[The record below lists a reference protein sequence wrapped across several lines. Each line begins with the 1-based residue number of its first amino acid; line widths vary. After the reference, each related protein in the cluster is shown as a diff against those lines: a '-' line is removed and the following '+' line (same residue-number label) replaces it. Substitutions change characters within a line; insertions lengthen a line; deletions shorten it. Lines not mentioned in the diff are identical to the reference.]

1 MSNFWRKYRSCRHDS
16 VLFDFAVDA
25 NILRL
30 ILLCLAGGLLYV
42 TGFWRRKAAEAAFA
56 AAQTADSKEQR
67 DRFCRIAVLT
77 GHRDACRMF
86 CLARSD
92 FFQERQPLKPFK
104 SRGIRMTFYGHYYPS
119 RYKDLL
125 DDEQRAFCHSLYQFK
140 EGEIHG
146 IEFFKA
152 CMTALQL
159 DGKPYH
165 IMFMPCSDEF
175 KYARRF
181 KRLDWYIGKH
191 RPELTSGLYDVDVSE
206 PRESL
211 HEAKG
216 GDNRILERNYSIMGN
231 IKGKEIIIIDDV
243 LTTGKSVADYK
254 EEIERC
260 GGKVV
265 AAIFFGKTVT
275 MPPLFLIKAHV
286 WGSYVVNG
294 IKGTAKS

>member
-1 MSNFWRKYRSCRHDS
+1 MNERLVF
-16 VLFDFAVDA
+16 
-25 NILRL
+25 L
-30 ILLCLAGGLLYV
+30 ILLCLIGVLLHIISY
-42 TGFWRRKAAEAAFA
+42 WRRKAGEAAFA
-56 AAQTADSKEQR
+56 AARMADKDEER
-67 DRFCRIAVLT
+67 DRYCRLAVMG

-86 CLARSD
+86 CFSRPDLFEDHS
-92 FFQERQPLKPFK
+92 PLKPFK
-104 SRGIRMTFYGHYYPS
+104 SRGIRMAFYGYYYPS
-119 RYKDLL
+119 RYNALL
-125 DDEQRAFCHSLYQFK
+125 GDERRAFCRSLYQFK
-140 EGEIHG
+140 DGEIHG

-152 CMTALQL
+152 CMTALQA

-191 RPELTSGLYDVDVSE
+191 RPELTSGLYDVDVFE
-206 PRESL
+206 ERESL

-216 GDNRILERNYSIMGN
+216 GENRILKRNYRIVGD

-243 LTTGKSVADYK
+243 MTTGQSVADYK

-265 AAIFFGKTVT
+265 AAIFYGKTVSV
-275 MPPLFLIKAHV
+275 PPLFLIKAAV
-286 WGSYVVNG
+286 WGKYITDRIEG
-294 IKGTAKS
+294 IKQ

>member
-1 MSNFWRKYRSCRHDS
+1 MNERLVF
-16 VLFDFAVDA
+16 
-25 NILRL
+25 L
-30 ILLCLAGGLLYV
+30 ILLCLIGVLLHVIGY
-42 TGFWRRKAAEAAFA
+42 WRRKAGEAAFA
-56 AAQTADSKEQR
+56 AARMADKDEER
-67 DRFCRIAVLT
+67 DHYCRLAVMG

-86 CLARSD
+86 CFSRPDLFED
-92 FFQERQPLKPFK
+92 HPPLKPFK
-104 SRGIRMTFYGHYYPS
+104 SRGIRMAFYGYYYPS
-119 RYKDLL
+119 RYNALL
-125 DDEQRAFCHSLYQFK
+125 GDEQRAFCRSLYQFK
-140 EGEIHG
+140 EGEVHG

-152 CMTALQL
+152 CMTALQA

-191 RPELTSGLYDVDVSE
+191 RPELTSGLYDVDVFE

-216 GDNRILERNYSIMGN
+216 GKNRILERNYRIVRK

-243 LTTGKSVADYK
+243 MTTGQSVADYK

-265 AAIFFGKTVT
+265 AAIFYGKTVT
-275 MPPLFLIKAHV
+275 VPPLFLIKAAV
-286 WGSYVVNG
+286 WGKYITDRIEG
-294 IKGTAKS
+294 H

>member
-1 MSNFWRKYRSCRHDS
+1 MNERLVF
-16 VLFDFAVDA
+16 
-25 NILRL
+25 L
-30 ILLCLAGGLLYV
+30 ILLCLIGGLLHIIGY
-42 TGFWRRKAAEAAFA
+42 WRRKAGEAAFA
-56 AAQTADSKEQR
+56 AACMADKDEDR
-67 DRFCRIAVLT
+67 DHYCRLAVMG

-86 CLARSD
+86 CFSRPDLFED
-92 FFQERQPLKPFK
+92 HPPLKAFK
-104 SRGIRMTFYGHYYPS
+104 SRGIRMAFYGYYYPS
-119 RYKDLL
+119 RYNALL
-125 DDEQRAFCHSLYQFK
+125 GEEQRAFCRSLYQFK
-140 EGEIHG
+140 EGEVHG
-146 IEFFKA
+146 IEFFKT
-152 CMTALQL
+152 CMTALQA

-191 RPELTSGLYDVDVSE
+191 RPELTSGLYDVDVFE

-216 GDNRILERNYSIMGN
+216 GKNRILERNYRIVRK

-243 LTTGKSVADYK
+243 MTTGQSVVDYK

-265 AAIFFGKTVT
+265 AAIFYGKTVT
-275 MPPLFLIKAHV
+275 VPPLFLIKAAV
-286 WGSYVVNG
+286 WGKYITDRIEG
-294 IKGTAKS
+294 H

>member
-1 MSNFWRKYRSCRHDS
+1 MNERLVF
-16 VLFDFAVDA
+16 
-25 NILRL
+25 L
-30 ILLCLAGGLLYV
+30 ILLCLIGGLLHVIGY
-42 TGFWRRKAAEAAFA
+42 WRRKAGEAAFA
-56 AAQTADSKEQR
+56 AARMADKDEER
-67 DRFCRIAVLT
+67 DHYCRLAVMG

-86 CLARSD
+86 CFSRPDLFED
-92 FFQERQPLKPFK
+92 HPPLKPFK
-104 SRGIRMTFYGHYYPS
+104 SRGIRMAFYGYYYPS
-119 RYKDLL
+119 RYNALL
-125 DDEQRAFCHSLYQFK
+125 GEEQRAFCRSLYQFK
-140 EGEIHG
+140 EGEVHG

-152 CMTALQL
+152 CMTALQA

-191 RPELTSGLYDVDVSE
+191 RPELTSGLYDVDVFE

-216 GDNRILERNYSIMGN
+216 GKNRILERNYRIVRK

-243 LTTGKSVADYK
+243 MTTGQSVADYK

-265 AAIFFGKTVT
+265 AAIFYGKTVT
-275 MPPLFLIKAHV
+275 VPPLFLIKAAV
-286 WGSYVVNG
+286 WGKYITDRIEG
-294 IKGTAKS
+294 H

>member
-1 MSNFWRKYRSCRHDS
+1 ME
-16 VLFDFAVDA
+16 A

-42 TGFWRRKAAEAAFA
+42 IGFWRRKTAEAAFA
-56 AAQTADSKEQR
+56 AARTAGNDEQR
-67 DRFCRIAVLT
+67 DRYCRMAVLA

-86 CLARSD
+86 CLARPD
-92 FFQERQPLKPFK
+92 LFEDRLPLKPFK
-104 SRGIRMTFYGHYYPS
+104 SHGIRMTFYGHYYPS

-125 DDEQRAFCHSLYQFK
+125 DDEQRAFCRSIYQFK
-140 EGEIHG
+140 QGEIHG

-152 CMTALQL
+152 CMAALQTER
-159 DGKPYH
+159 KSYH
-165 IMFMPCSDEF
+165 IMFMPCSNWI
-175 KYARRF
+175 KYEQRF

-216 GDNRILERNYSIMGN
+216 GENRILERNYSIMRN

-243 LTTGKSVADYK
+243 LTTGQSVADYK

-275 MPPLFLIKAHV
+275 IPPLFLIKAHV
-286 WGSYVVNG
+286 WGSHIVSA
-294 IKGTAKS
+294 IRGTAK